1 MTEFFF
7 ISYASYDFN
16 LSDDEATQ
24 LVYASLFNSLFF
36 DKNSGGDMHGN
47 IYASISYSFKKYT
60 HYLLPSHLY
69 LLHMVCLHLV
79 FHVRKDKWVRE
90 ESLEALQAYST
101 YYEQYDEG
109 CILFMVY
116 SDKYPVVTTDKMI
129 AHFRYV

>member
-47 IYASISYSFKKYT
+47 IYASISYSFKKNT
-60 HYLLPSHLY
+60 LTTFFHLTY
-69 LLHMVCLHLV
+69 IFYIWCV
-79 FHVRKDKWVRE
+79 F
-90 ESLEALQAYST
+90 
-101 YYEQYDEG
+101 
-109 CILFMVY
+109 I
-116 SDKYPVVTTDKMI
+116 
-129 AHFRYV
+129 